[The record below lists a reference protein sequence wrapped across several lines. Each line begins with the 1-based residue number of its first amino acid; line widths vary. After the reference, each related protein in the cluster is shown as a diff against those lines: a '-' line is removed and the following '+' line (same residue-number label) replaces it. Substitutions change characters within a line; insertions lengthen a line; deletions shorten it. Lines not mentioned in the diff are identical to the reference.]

1 MSFGN
6 VPNPNSIIPNTG
18 IYAPMAISQT
28 VNKQFQ
34 LLRAQIQEISKAESA
49 ESTSEQAGQSGTAG
63 GFRDSTH
70 HHQGQF
76 LSDEERREII
86 RLAKH
91 RGLKEF
97 HLEEDEPCYLKLKI
111 RPSRRHPTYSEI
123 FHGSSQAPSIEDE
136 STVELISVAQDGTE
150 RIVLVL
156 SFAEA
161 HQLFEHGHS
170 GEGHIGA
177 LEDTVG

>member
-6 VPNPNSIIPNTG
+6 VPNPNSIIPNSG

-34 LLRAQIQEISKAESA
+34 LLRTQIQEISKAEA
-49 ESTSEQAGQSGTAG
+49 LESTSEHAGKSGTAG
-63 GFRDSTH
+63 GSQGSTH
-70 HHQGQF
+70 EHQGQF

-91 RGLKEF
+91 RGLKDF
-97 HLEEDEPCYLKLKI
+97 HLEDDEPCYLKLKVC
-111 RPSRRHPTYSEI
+111 PPRRRQSYPDFSPV
-123 FHGSSQAPSIEDE
+123 SQIEDE
-136 STVELISVAQDGTE
+136 STVELISVAPDGTE